1 MSIVEGWDAPLP
13 YDSRRDTEAHI
24 ARVAQLLALVCHQLL
39 ERAARHDSS
48 KLQEP
53 EKSVFD
59 RVTPKLRE
67 LTYGSPEYKASLD
80 EMGEALQ
87 HHYAHNSHHPQY
99 YENGFDGMSLLDVIE
114 MFADWKAAG
123 ERHADG
129 SLEKSLEINKTRFGL
144 SEQLWRILDNT
155 RKEMD
160 W

>member
-1 MSIVEGWDAPLP
+1 M
-13 YDSRRDTEAHI
+13 YDSRTDTLAHI
-24 ARVAQLLALVCHQLL
+24 QRVRELMEEMRWQLAL
-39 ERAARHDSS
+39 RAGRHDQS
-48 KLQEP
+48 KLEEP

-87 HHYAHNSHHPQY
+87 HHYANNSHHPQH

-144 SEQLWRILDNT
+144 SEQLWHILDNT
-155 RKEMD
+155 RKELG